1 MNVTTKLALL
11 MIGSNGWTLVT
22 RRVYRIYAPGHW
34 PGSVFLCHLTRRS
47 KGHHLLLAGDVDHL
61 GVVENTADF
70 GSPGQGLV
78 PAGRDEGHLLLLEH
92 LGVVEHP
99 VDVEG

>member
-1 MNVTTKLALL
+1 M
-11 MIGSNGWTLVT
+11 
-22 RRVYRIYAPGHW
+22 
-34 PGSVFLCHLTRRS
+34 RS

-70 GSPGQGLV
+70 GSPYEGLV
-78 PAGRDEGHLLLLEH
+78 SGGRDKGHLFLLEH